1 VAKEGRGDMA
11 ISNAIGSNIFDI
23 LIGLG
28 LPWVIMLVF
37 FQDQIIVDNT
47 NLSSSIMLLLAT
59 IICIV
64 FLFVFQKW
72 KLGRNSGLFLIL
84 LYVAYLVWLIMNAL
98 N

>member
-1 VAKEGRGDMA
+1 MA

-28 LPWVIMLVF
+28 LPWAIMLIF

-47 NLSSSIMLLLAT
+47 NLSSSIMLLMAT
-59 IICIV
+59 IICIF

-72 KLGRNSGLFLIL
+72 KMGRKSGLFLIM
-84 LYVAYLVWLIMNAL
+84 LYILYLVWLIVNAL
-98 N
+98 K